1 MHCGYI
7 YNLAQHAC
15 SSILAAPLQQCSEN
29 FLLSHFDYNISYAMA
44 KGVILMYLCKIWYK
58 NMQVVCLDITKQN
71 VVFLTSWEKGSS
83 FVQELA
89 VLVFKI
95 KIKVDKVF
103 VPSSTDFVTDIIA
116 APRLLFN
123 SQLFTYLMV
132 VV

>member
-1 MHCGYI
+1 M
-7 YNLAQHAC
+7 
-15 SSILAAPLQQCSEN
+15 
-29 FLLSHFDYNISYAMA
+29 
-44 KGVILMYLCKIWYK
+44 
-58 NMQVVCLDITKQN
+58 
-71 VVFLTSWEKGSS
+71 
-83 FVQELA
+83 QELA

-103 VPSSTDFVTDIIA
+103 VPSSNDFVTDIIA